1 MFIVYEQFRR
11 ADNPLRYL
19 IVRLFVASIDCEIQ
33 ETSSFTFQRDRRNV
47 LTIISKVK
55 SMPFLIIYLSTVYLS
70 IFVLDVSC
78 INTVIKSRKIYRN
91 K

>member
-47 LTIISKVK
+47 LIIISKVK
-55 SMPFLIIYLSTVYLS
+55 SMPILITFIIYLCLS
-70 IFVLDVSC
+70 IFVLDVNC
-78 INTVIKSRKIYRN
+78 INTVIKSRKMYRN